1 MFVPTLLLPFGHA
14 DPSLAGPDPARA
26 PLTHIPPVPARTPPT
41 EVALWVLCGLL
52 LVVFAVMD
60 LPLEGQAVLAAA
72 TVAVGLWIAARAPEV
87 RHALAFL
94 SVAVSARYLYWRVTQ
109 TLEMPGWADGFAGV
123 ALLSAELYGFAV
135 MGLGYQQTLV
145 MRPRRPVPLPP
156 DPSTW
161 PHVDVFIPT
170 YNEDVDL
177 VERTLI
183 GALAMNY
190 PRHEVHLLDDGRR
203 PAMQALAQKL
213 GVTYH
218 IRGDNKHA
226 KAGNI
231 NAALARTRAR
241 PAGALVAIF
250 DCDHVPVRS
259 FLRVTAGAFV
269 ADPRL
274 ALVQTPH
281 YFYNPDPFERNLSLS
296 AATPSENAIFYHAV
310 QIGNDFWNS
319 VLFCGSCALIRRT
332 ALEEVGG
339 IAVETVTEDAHTSLR
354 MLARGWRSMYLD
366 VPQAAGLATERY
378 GIHVAQRIRWARG
391 MTQIL
396 LLDSPLTKPGLSWP
410 QRTAYLNAILHFQ
423 LGLFRI
429 IFVLAPLSY
438 LLLGLRPLSADPVEM
453 LVFAVPH
460 MALAVAGGEVTSRGM
475 RHAFWSEVYEAALA
489 PYTMLVTAMAWVNPR
504 HGTFNV
510 TTKGATLDTVRFDW
524 RGAAPNLVLLGLCV
538 VGLLAAPV
546 RALAVP
552 EEMGAILL
560 TTFFCGY
567 NTLVMAA
574 AVAVALDRPQQRRAH
589 RVARSYP
596 VQVSDPATGA
606 LLRLGQSRDLTD
618 AGVGVVLHGG
628 AADDLPRAVRVS
640 LQVDGVWSPPMDAR
654 IASRGTEGGKVTLG
668 IALTPEA
675 AEAHR
680 RTLVEAMFSAPDS
693 WRVDAQPVRAS
704 VALLNLLRSPVR
716 AAWSLRAG
724 RGAR

>member
-1 MFVPTLLLPFGHA
+1 
-14 DPSLAGPDPARA
+14 
-26 PLTHIPPVPARTPPT
+26 
-41 EVALWVLCGLL
+41 
-52 LVVFAVMD
+52 
-60 LPLEGQAVLAAA
+60 
-72 TVAVGLWIAARAPEV
+72 
-87 RHALAFL
+87 
-94 SVAVSARYLYWRVTQ
+94 
-109 TLEMPGWADGFAGV
+109 
-123 ALLSAELYGFAV
+123 
-135 MGLGYQQTLV
+135 
-145 MRPRRPVPLPP
+145 
-156 DPSTW
+156 
-161 PHVDVFIPT
+161 
-170 YNEDVDL
+170 
-177 VERTLI
+177 
-183 GALAMNY
+183 
-190 PRHEVHLLDDGRR
+190 VHLLDDGRR
-203 PAMQALAQKL
+203 PAMRALAERL

-231 NAALARTRAR
+231 NAALARTHDR
-241 PAGALVAIF
+241 PPGSLVAIF

-319 VLFCGSCALIRRT
+319 VLFCGSCALIRRE

-396 LLDSPLTKPGLSWP
+396 LLDSPLTKPGLTLP
-410 QRTAYLNAILHFQ
+410 QRAAYLNAILHFQ

-438 LLLGLRPLSADPVEM
+438 LLLGLRPLSADPVAM
-453 LVFAVPH
+453 IVFAVPH

-489 PYTMLVTAMAWVNPR
+489 PYTMLVTAMAWINPR

-510 TTKGATLDTVRFDW
+510 TTKGATLDEVRFDW
-524 RGAAPNLVLLGLCV
+524 RGAAPNLL
-538 VGLLAAPV
+538 LLALCLGGLVAAPI
-546 RALAVP
+546 RAVYAP

-560 TTFFCGY
+560 TSFFCLY
-567 NTLVMAA
+567 NTVVMAA

-589 RVARSYP
+589 RVARAYP
-596 VQVSDPATGA
+596 VQLTDPGTGA

-618 AGVGVVLHGG
+618 AGVGVVLPGG
-628 AADDLPRAVRVS
+628 AADDLPRAVQIS
-640 LQVDGVWSPPMDAR
+640 LQVDGEWSAPMDAT
-654 IASRGTEGGKVTLG
+654 IVSRGVDGDKATLG
-668 IALTPEA
+668 LSLTPEA

-693 WRVDAQPVRAS
+693 WRVDANPVRAS
-704 VALLNLLRSPVR
+704 VALLNLLQSPLR